1 MNNTIF
7 YSWQSDLPNDSN
19 RGFIESCLNKV
30 SKKISTISP
39 FSIDFVLDRDTK
51 NETGTPDITDSI
63 FKKISKAKIFV
74 ADI

>member
-63 FKKISKAKIFV
+63 FKKIFKKSSKNK
-74 ADI
+74 